1 MKPFIVTARM
11 AEPIVTYRDGLHLDG
26 PLAFACFQDL
36 TPEARA
42 AVPPIESP
50 WAEDFDLPLAKW
62 EGEAEL
68 FASTDPRLTSDGE
81 VRSDED
87 GVVFGTV
94 WGWRC
99 SAAIAVSGAVASV
112 HDQRRKPAIEE
123 MVRWSDDGR
132 VEIGGGPRAARNLRF
147 PSMVA
152 RELRWYAVGDPER
165 ALALLRRHVPAIG
178 KLARSGNGRV
188 LEWTVES
195 TENDWSV
202 RGPHGEVMR
211 RLPARMVPDHPSGE
225 GAIRAPYHHR
235 SRWVSSVAPE
245 AWGSGC

>member
-1 MKPFIVTARM
+1 MTPFIVTARM
-11 AEPIVTYRDGLHLDG
+11 AEPVVTYGDGLHLDG
-26 PLAFACFQDL
+26 PLAFACYQDL
-36 TPEARA
+36 TPAARA
-42 AVPPIESP
+42 AVPPIEAP
-50 WAEDFDLPLAKW
+50 WAVDFDLPLDRWA
-62 EGEAEL
+62 GEAEVY
-68 FASTDPRLTSDGE
+68 ASTDPRLTTDGE
-81 VRSDED
+81 IRADAD
-87 GVVFGTV
+87 GVIHGIV

-99 SAAIAVSGAVASV
+99 SAAIAVGASAASV

-123 MVRWSDDGR
+123 MVRWSDDKR

-147 PSMVA
+147 PSIVA

-188 LEWTVES
+188 LEWTAAP
-195 TENDWSV
+195 TPNDWAV

-211 RLPARMVPDHPSGE
+211 RLPARMVPDRPSGE

-235 SRWVSSVAPE
+235 SRWVPSVAPE
-245 AWGSGC
+245 AWASGA